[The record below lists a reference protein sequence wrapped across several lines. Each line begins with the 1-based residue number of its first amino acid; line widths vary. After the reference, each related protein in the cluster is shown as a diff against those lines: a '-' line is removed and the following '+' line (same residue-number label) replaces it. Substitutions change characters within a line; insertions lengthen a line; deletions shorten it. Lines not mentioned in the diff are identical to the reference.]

1 MKCPRNLFLWLF
13 FFLPAQVS
21 AGEQLT
27 LETLIQSADAVVL
40 VDNPLVGSAR
50 VTDVLLGNQT
60 LMNMSV
66 QHSLCVPSEE
76 IIARWLET
84 HPQHPSRLLWG
95 EVIDDG
101 KMEQVVF
108 LRAIE
113 DGIEPFCETEVM
125 LGLGFSRHTAYAAY
139 REEVDKILT
148 QRQLPQETSVTTES
162 Q

>member
-1 MKCPRNLFLWLF
+1 MKCSQNFFLGLL
-13 FFLPAQVS
+13 FFLPAQVN

-40 VDNPLVGSAR
+40 VDNPLVGSAK

-66 QHSLCVPSEE
+66 QHSLCVPSEQ

-84 HPQHPSRLLWG
+84 HPQHPSRQLWG

-108 LRAIE
+108 LRSTE
-113 DGIEPFCETEVM
+113 DRIEPFCETEVM
-125 LGLGFSRHTAYAAY
+125 LGLGFSRHKGYAAY
-139 REEVDKILT
+139 REEVDKILA
-148 QRQLPQETSVTTES
+148 QRHVLQETSVTTDS
-162 Q
+162 